1 MFPYPTPTFL
11 PEYVI
16 KMHKTAAQHRY
27 EDLIQLFDDCFYKT
41 YNTRLVKGGDEPLYS
56 PANAERS
63 YHAIYFAHG
72 FYRSALHE
80 CSHWFLA
87 GEARRQLEDFGY
99 WYAPDGRDAEQ
110 QKLFE
115 KVEVKPQA
123 IEWILSVAA
132 RHSFCVSVD
141 NLNGVVTDSQ
151 PFKEAVYAQVHA
163 YATHGLPER
172 AEMFRQ
178 ALCQFYGTGP
188 QIELELFS

>member
-1 MFPYPTPTFL
+1 
-11 PEYVI
+11 
-16 KMHKTAAQHRY
+16 MHNYQ
-27 EDLIQLFDDCFYKT
+27 DLIQLFEQCFYET
-41 YNTRLVKGGDEPLYS
+41 YNTRLVKGGDEPFYS
-56 PANAERS
+56 PANQERS

-87 GEARRQLEDFGY
+87 GDARRQLEDFGY
-99 WYAPDGRDAEQ
+99 WYAPDGRDASQ

-132 RHSFCVSVD
+132 GHPFCVSVD

-151 PFKEAVYAQVHA
+151 PFKEAVYAQVQL
-163 YATHGLPER
+163 YASDGLPAR
-172 AEMFRQ
+172 AEIFRQ
-178 ALCQFYGTGP
+178 ALSQFYATVP
-188 QIELELFS
+188 YIDMALFDIATI